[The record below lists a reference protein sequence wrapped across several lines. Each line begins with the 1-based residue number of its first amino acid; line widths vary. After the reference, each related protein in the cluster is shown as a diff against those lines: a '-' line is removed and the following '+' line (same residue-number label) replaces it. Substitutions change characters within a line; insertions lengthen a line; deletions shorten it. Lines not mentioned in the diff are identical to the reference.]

1 MTQLLIILTRQ
12 VDMTTHFFPTH
23 ILLTHITLTSF
34 TSLPSTVATRA
45 VLVLGLCFVLAAKAH
60 SANDPSIMQL
70 QPIDEVKQTQQ
81 VASPQTEPANGL
93 AFALQATMTH
103 NPMVKGKQ
111 SEVQEQRFRVSSAQA
126 QRYPTLSGGANN
138 VTDDFNQA
146 TLRVDQP
153 IWTFGR
159 IDTAIE
165 QAQVGVTA
173 QQWQLFDVKRQLLE
187 DTATAYIKIEGIRLR
202 MAVAQA
208 NIEAHQ
214 RYFTRIE
221 RREEGQIASTADM
234 RLAYARLLQ
243 AQVQLQGIDG
253 ELQIAQTTLQ
263 ALTQIRVST
272 DIEVDRDLAKLPL
285 YGEVERIAIEQQA
298 NVQLKRQNIEV
309 AKLSLRAEK
318 IADRPIVSFRVET
331 DLLDHGTADSVR
343 AGFSIESRFEGLGF
357 VTRGRIKGSES
368 RLAAAQYDL
377 DNVLNDTRRLL
388 NTLMQNRQIQ
398 KSLMKMQT
406 LTVEAM
412 QETLDSFLRQYD
424 SGRKTW
430 LEVLNTQR
438 ELTGLQLQRVQT
450 ENDWLVS
457 SLRVAALIGNLDE
470 QAGINMVGKYSDE

>member
-1 MTQLLIILTRQ
+1 
-12 VDMTTHFFPTH
+12 MTTHV
-23 ILLTHITLTSF
+23 LLTHITF
-34 TSLPSTVATRA
+34 AALPFTVATRA
-45 VLVLGLCFVLAAKAH
+45 ALVLGLCLLLAGKAH
-60 SANDPSIMQL
+60 SANDYSIVQL
-70 QPIDEVKQTQQ
+70 QPIAEAKQAQQ
-81 VASPQTEPANGL
+81 VALSQTEPANGL
-93 AFALQATMTH
+93 AAALQATMTH

-138 VTDDFNQA
+138 IADDFNQA

-153 IWTFGR
+153 LWTFGR

-173 QQWQLFDVKRQLLE
+173 QQWQLLDVKRQLLE

-221 RREEGQIASTADM
+221 RREEGQLASTADV
-234 RLAYARLLQ
+234 RLAYSRLLQ
-243 AQVQLQGIDG
+243 AQLQLQGIDG
-253 ELQIAQTTLQ
+253 ELQIAHTNLQ
-263 ALTQIRVST
+263 ALTQVRVST
-272 DIEVDRDLAKLPL
+272 DIEVDRQLAKLPL
-285 YGEVERIAIEQQA
+285 YSEVERIAIEQQA

-309 AKLSLRAEK
+309 AKLNLRAEK
-318 IADRPIVSFRVET
+318 IAYKPTISFRVET

-343 AGFSIESRFEGLGF
+343 AGFSIESRFEGLGL

-377 DNVLNDTRRLL
+377 DNALNDTRRLI

-398 KSLMKMQT
+398 ESLMKMQT

-470 QAGINMVGKYSDE
+470 QAGVNMVGKYSDEY